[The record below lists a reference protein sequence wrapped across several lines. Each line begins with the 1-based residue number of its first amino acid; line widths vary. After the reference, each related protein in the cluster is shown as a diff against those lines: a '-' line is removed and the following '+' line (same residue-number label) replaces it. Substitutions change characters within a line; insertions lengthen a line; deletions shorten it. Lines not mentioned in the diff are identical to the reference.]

1 MASRSDMGNPPQL
14 QARAENLALIYQEL
28 LTAIVRLKSGAQQV
42 TDAALFR
49 NQVLQTLRAADERA
63 KARAYTD
70 EDIEL
75 AVFAVVAFLDET
87 ILNLRQPAFAEWVRR
102 PLQEE
107 LFGRHVAGE
116 TFFQHL
122 DMLLGRR
129 DAPETADVLEIHQLS
144 MLLGY
149 LGKYSLL
156 ARAELRALL
165 GRTGE
170 KIERIRQS
178 GADLSPNWAPPAGA
192 LPAVVHDP
200 WIKRLRISAAATAG
214 LALLLL
220 MLYKLMLGSGAAALR
235 DLTAR
240 GGRP

>member
-1 MASRSDMGNPPQL
+1 MASTSDTG
-14 QARAENLALIYQEL
+14 AENLALIYQEL
-28 LTAIVRLKSGAQQV
+28 LTVIVRLKAGQQRV
-42 TDAALFR
+42 ADAGHFR
-49 NQVLQTLRAADERA
+49 NQVLQALRAADERA

-70 EDIEL
+70 EDLQL

-107 LFGRHVAGE
+107 LFGQHIAGE

-122 DMLLGRR
+122 DQLLGRR
-129 DAPETADVLEIHQLS
+129 DTTETAEVLEVYQLC

-165 GRTGE
+165 TRTAE
-170 KIERIRQS
+170 KIQRIRQS
-178 GADLSPNWAPPAGA
+178 GSDLSPNWAPPST
-192 LPAVVHDP
+192 AVAAQSRDP
-200 WIKRLRISAAATAG
+200 WLKRLRIASIATAG
-214 LALLLL
+214 LALVLWVVYLLL
-220 MLYKLMLGSGAAALR
+220 LSSGASSLR
-235 DLTAR
+235 DLATR
-240 GGRP
+240 GGRL

>member
-1 MASRSDMGNPPQL
+1 
-14 QARAENLALIYQEL
+14 LALIYQEL
-28 LTAIVRLKSGAQQV
+28 LTAVVRLKSGRQQV

-49 NQVLQTLRAADERA
+49 SQVLQALAAADERA
-63 KARAYTD
+63 KARTYTD
-70 EDIEL
+70 EDIQF

-87 ILNLRQPAFAEWVRR
+87 ILNLRQAAFAEWVRR

-122 DMLLGRR
+122 DVLLGRR
-129 DAPETADVLEIHQLS
+129 DTPETADVLEIYQLA

-156 ARAELRALL
+156 ARAELRALVA
-165 GRTGE
+165 RTAE

-178 GADLSPNWAPPAGA
+178 GNDLSPNWAPPAGP
-192 LPAVVHDP
+192 LPGVSQDP
-200 WIKRLRISAAATAG
+200 WLKRLRIGAAVSVG
-214 LALLLL
+214 LSLLLFA
-220 MLYKLMLGSGAAALR
+220 LYTWWLSSGAAALGE
-235 DLTAR
+235 LAGR
-240 GGRP
+240 GGRS